1 VLLLCAAWYA
11 ARPDR
16 TPCDASEF
24 KPYEPTPDW
33 TALPP
38 PAPEPSI
45 MDAETAAALDVIDDG
60 KVVELDP
67 YRDRDEPSGA
77 A

>member
-33 TALPP
+33 TAL
-38 PAPEPSI
+38 
-45 MDAETAAALDVIDDG
+45 DVIDDG